1 MFGDAWNQISKHHFL
16 NSSFTFFCRGKSLY
30 FFFFIN
36 VFSILFFPPLYR
48 YFYLFTPRSFRSSL
62 FSYTFFRIF
71 LWKKKKMTLLNS
83 IFPKISKER
92 STSATL
98 FFLEPISRGNR
109 CPSNYPTSEEKRKK
123 EGTPIAEQG
132 CVHKFHALFILDFPW
147 ERAIFPS
154 PLSHPS
160 RDPSTSR
167 GNGTVPLLQLAS
179 RISNQTSDANVH
191 DYFHD
196 VVSHYRRINNR
207 VPFIYNRCT
216 CRRRSNWSK
225 RTIV

>member
-1 MFGDAWNQISKHHFL
+1 
-16 NSSFTFFCRGKSLY
+16 
-30 FFFFIN
+30 
-36 VFSILFFPPLYR
+36 
-48 YFYLFTPRSFRSSL
+48 
-62 FSYTFFRIF
+62 
-71 LWKKKKMTLLNS
+71 MTLLNS

-167 GNGTVPLLQLAS
+167 GYETVPLLQLAS

-207 VPFIYNRCT
+207 VSFIYNRCT

>member
-1 MFGDAWNQISKHHFL
+1 
-16 NSSFTFFCRGKSLY
+16 
-30 FFFFIN
+30 
-36 VFSILFFPPLYR
+36 
-48 YFYLFTPRSFRSSL
+48 
-62 FSYTFFRIF
+62 
-71 LWKKKKMTLLNS
+71 MTLLNS

-167 GNGTVPLLQLAS
+167 GNETVPLLQLSS
-179 RISNQTSDANVH
+179 RITNQTSDANVH

-196 VVSHYRRINNR
+196 VVSNYRRINNR

-216 CRRRSNWSK
+216 CHRKSNWSK